1 MCSLPGL
8 ECLYILVAAPG
19 RIITLEVED
28 LDLEK
33 DRDYILVRDGDNP
46 SSQPIARYLPT
57 YLKRHSLKKRFRL
70 VYVRLR

>member
-46 SSQPIARYLPT
+46 SSQPIARYTCLPKT
-57 YLKRHSLKKRFRL
+57 SLFKEK
-70 VYVRLR
+70 V

>member
-57 YLKRHSLKKRFRL
+57 
-70 VYVRLR
+70 